1 MGVDVSIYLE
11 VRLDGGWKL
20 VQFSLDGMPSEGD
33 VPRPVWYGPYHHFED
48 FMESRD
54 VCFCYRDDYTGILS
68 PELEAYFGG
77 RVSFSY
83 FAWGAFLKYCKERLD
98 EFEHRLEKSESYPM
112 KAQLDRI
119 ESILRRLAKEPE
131 SGLFEGEVCPVSPVE
146 VWEGFL
152 EDCYGL
158 FGLKMVVGWI
168 LSKFDAEFDSKDVR
182 LVCWIC

>member
-1 MGVDVSIYLE
+1 VGVDVSIYLE

-33 VPRPVWYGPYHHFED
+33 EPRPVWYGPYHPFED

-54 VCFCYRDDYTGILS
+54 VCFCYRDDVTGILS

-77 RVSFSY
+77 RVSFSF
-83 FAWGAFLKYCKERLD
+83 FAWADYLKYCKERLE
-98 EFEHRLEKSESYPM
+98 EFEQRLEKSESYPM

-119 ESILRRLAKEPE
+119 ESTLRRLVKEPV
-131 SGLFEGEVCPVSPVE
+131 SGLSECEDCPVSPVE

-152 EDCYGL
+152 DGCYGL